1 MAKKADSPYDDNS
14 AARNW
19 IKIKNPSYSQK
30 EGLRD
35 DVAISVGLLCIGES
49 NQFTFDTLII

>member
-30 EGLRD
+30 GDSAMPLPYLSACS
-35 DVAISVGLLCIGES
+35 VSANPIS
-49 NQFTFDTLII
+49 FTFDGRII